1 MEWIDRKL
9 EGYSRPEKHCEP
21 IQHNW
26 DLYYF
31 TQQQDTNSIQVPID
45 YKQGNTAAFSGKQN
59 KVQKCHGL
67 KVLRSYGVCSFIP
80 VELCQ
85 KSISKDIW
93 Q

>member
-45 YKQGNTAAFSGKQN
+45 YKPGNIT
-59 KVQKCHGL
+59 CYL
-67 KVLRSYGVCSFIP
+67 FIF
-80 VELCQ
+80 LIFF
-85 KSISKDIW
+85 KILFYF
-93 Q
+93 